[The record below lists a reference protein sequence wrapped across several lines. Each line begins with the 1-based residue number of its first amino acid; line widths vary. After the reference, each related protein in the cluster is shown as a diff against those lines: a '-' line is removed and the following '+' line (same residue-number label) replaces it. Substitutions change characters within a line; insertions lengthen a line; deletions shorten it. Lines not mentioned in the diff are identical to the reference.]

1 MKYECIPFWM
11 EGKDIDPFDY
21 PLRKKE
27 DVYYQMFLFP
37 ISPFCQI
44 ERQICQEKAFLT
56 NDANNYKYE
65 KCKMYIDLTQITL
78 FPNQLERLI
87 FLLGPRYKNDMIL
100 KLSINEAPT
109 FEGNVGI
116 ANQMVIELM
125 LESLRAPLR
134 LFKKSKAEQ
143 EILLKPFGGIKQYS
157 KIIEFIEDKTTPQY
171 KKFLEYYPKMTD
183 LNMLFKEK
191 FFLSLKI
198 DEINKTLFDEKSLR
212 ILFPYMSEESISE
225 YMINKE
231 QINTVEKEKEKVDN
245 SKILE
250 SIFKSKEK
258 LIEEEYKK
266 KLNPKAFEILKS
278 NLI

>member
-1 MKYECIPFWM
+1 M
-11 EGKDIDPFDY
+11 
-21 PLRKKE
+21 
-27 DVYYQMFLFP
+27 
-37 ISPFCQI
+37 
-44 ERQICQEKAFLT
+44 
-56 NDANNYKYE
+56 
-65 KCKMYIDLTQITL
+65 
-78 FPNQLERLI
+78 
-87 FLLGPRYKNDMIL
+87 
-100 KLSINEAPT
+100 
-109 FEGNVGI
+109 
-116 ANQMVIELM
+116 
-125 LESLRAPLR
+125 
-134 LFKKSKAEQ
+134 
-143 EILLKPFGGIKQYS
+143 LKPFGGIKQYS

-191 FFLSLKI
+191 FFLNRKI